1 MNHFSVAVEYALHV
15 VLQLAMFTPDKS
27 ASAKALAEFQGV
39 PPAYLAR
46 IMTQLNKADLVVAT
60 EGKGGGYRLARPAQ
74 EITFLDVAD
83 AIEGGKPLFECTE
96 VRLRC
101 VLYGGKPPKP
111 TGVCGIHAVML
122 AAERRMREQLA
133 ATTVAD
139 VLGPLQGKAPVS
151 MSAAARKWFE
161 DRAAKPL
168 GRSRAR
174 QS

>member
-1 MNHFSVAVEYALHV
+1 VNHFSVAVEYALHV
-15 VLQLAMFTPDKS
+15 VLQLAMLAPDKS
-27 ASAKALAEFQGV
+27 PSAKELAEFLGV
-39 PPAYLAR
+39 PSTYLAK
-46 IMTQLNKADLVVAT
+46 IMTKLDKAGLVAAS

-83 AIEGGKPLFECTE
+83 AIEGRKSLFECTE

-111 TGVCGIHAVML
+111 TGLCGIHAVML
-122 AAERRMREQLA
+122 AAETRMREQLA
-133 ATTVAD
+133 ATTVAG

-161 DRAAKPL
+161 DRAAKPA

-174 QS
+174 QP